1 MVVIPCRSRYQAF
14 IFKFISAH
22 FGYGD
27 QAFNIIDDPHKFNG
41 SVAEKYF
48 WTHDPSS
55 LHLKMRP
62 HVQHFIDEEGWEGGR
77 GSKNPSLGNYL
88 FWPQVNTGFFYPGFA
103 APGQVKVI
111 TLLLPH
117 ITEKSGTM
125 AGSARNYTRSCTQR
139 FRTMGFYASRAYENF
154 PRNRYIKNS

>member
-14 IFKFISAH
+14 IFEFISAH

-27 QAFNIIDDPHKFNG
+27 QSFNIIDDPHEFDG

-48 WTHDPSS
+48 CGPRPPFPSS
-55 LHLKMRP
+55 KNAPTRSTFHWWR
-62 HVQHFIDEEGWEGGR
+62 GWEGG

-88 FWPQVNTGFFYPGFA
+88 FWHQVNTWFVYPGFA

-125 AGSARNYTRSCTQR
+125 AGSVRNYTRSCTQR

-154 PRNRYIKNS
+154 PSNRYIINS